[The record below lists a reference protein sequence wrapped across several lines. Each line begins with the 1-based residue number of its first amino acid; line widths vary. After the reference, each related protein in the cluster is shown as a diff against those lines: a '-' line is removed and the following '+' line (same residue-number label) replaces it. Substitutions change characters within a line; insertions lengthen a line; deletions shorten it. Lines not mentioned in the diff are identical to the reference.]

1 MKIEIERRFLLK
13 SLPKEKPI
21 EIIKIKQWY
30 IKIDGIWERIRIED
44 SNINGRKIIHT
55 IKTKLSPI
63 SSMEDEKIISK
74 KEFQKFIKQSKS
86 DKNSKFIS
94 KKRYIYTDGK
104 HKWEVDCFKQKCHII
119 IAEVEL
125 PKEDY
130 LLELPTFIQK
140 KLLMEVTGFKQFSSR
155 NLSNR
160 I

>member
-13 SLPKEKPI
+13 SLPDAKPI

-30 IKIDGIWERIRIED
+30 LKIDGVWERIRIEH
-44 SNINGRKIIHT
+44 SNINGKKIIHT
-55 IKTKLSPI
+55 VKTKI
-63 SSMEDEKIISK
+63 SVMSNMEEEKLISK
-74 KEFQKFIKQSKS
+74 KEFDKFIKLSKS
-86 DKNSKFIS
+86 DKSSKFIS
-94 KKRYIYTDGK
+94 KKRFIYSDGK
-104 HKWEVDCFKQKCHII
+104 HKWEVDFFDQKCHII

-130 LLELPTFIQK
+130 LLNLPIFIQK

-155 NLSNR
+155 NLSNK